1 MKFKTIILSHKA
13 LEGLIVK
20 DWLRY
25 KVTPKKGDPMPKTEE
40 QFYKILEMDQ
50 ELILEQKKQIAALK
64 SKVNKLQQKV
74 DRYDNNQR

>member
-1 MKFKTIILSHKA
+1 MLTIILSHKA
-13 LEGLIVK
+13 LEDLIVK
-20 DWLRY
+20 DWREY

-50 ELILEQKKQIAALK
+50 ELILEQKKEIAALK

-74 DRYDNNQR
+74 DRYEAN